1 MKDVKIQ
8 KYYGKGDFLGSENVT
23 PNGSSL
29 LMS

>member
-8 KYYGKGDFLGSENVT
+8 KYGKGDFLGSENVT
-23 PNGSSL
+23 PNSSSL